1 VAGGGSSLCIGM
13 LGISLE
19 VTIFYGIGSVT
30 IGKAENLVTVKTTSH
45 IHSLTLPFKP
55 HQQYPPESAVRK

>member
-30 IGKAENLVTVKTTSH
+30 IGKAENLVTVKTQHTFT
-45 IHSLTLPFKP
+45 HSLCLLNLINNILLK
-55 HQQYPPESAVRK
+55 VL